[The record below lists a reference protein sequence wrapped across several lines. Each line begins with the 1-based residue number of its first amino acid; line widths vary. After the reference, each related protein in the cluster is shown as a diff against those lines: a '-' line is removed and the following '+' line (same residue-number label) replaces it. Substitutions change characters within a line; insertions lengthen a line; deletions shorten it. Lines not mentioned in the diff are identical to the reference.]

1 MPESKPRNQYRY
13 QGMIIAM
20 IIILSWM
27 GFLFLFLLSEISQL
41 HPAQILL
48 VIWWQTFLYTG
59 LFITGH
65 EAMHGLVYPD
75 NLQINNLIGSLSVS
89 LYGFFSYEKLLT
101 KHWLH
106 HNHPASVV
114 DPDFHNGHNSQFWA
128 WYFHFLQGYWSW
140 WRIGTLVVIFSLI
153 SYGLQISPLNLLC
166 FVLLP
171 SILSSLHLFYF
182 GTFLPHREP
191 EGGYSDAHRVQSNNL
206 PIFWSFL
213 TCYHFGYHK
222 EHHENIH
229 TPWWKLLDLVEVK
242 RFYL

>member
-1 MPESKPRNQYRY
+1 MPESQPRNQYQY

-27 GFLFLFLLSEISQL
+27 GFLLLFLLFEIPQL
-41 HPAQILL
+41 HPVQILL
-48 VIWWQTFLYTG
+48 AIWWQTFLYTG

-65 EAMHGLVYPD
+65 EAMHGLVYPG

-106 HNHPASVV
+106 HNHPASNL
-114 DPDFHNGHNSQFWA
+114 DPDFHNGQDSQFWA

-140 WRIGTLVVIFSLI
+140 WRIGVLISIFSLI
-153 SYGLQISPLNLLC
+153 SYGLQISPFNLLC

-171 SILSSLHLFYF
+171 SILSSLQLFYF